1 MQGAKVARIIA
12 PKEEKDNGQTTIDK
26 FVGYN
31 YQANKE
37 ACNNHKVIA
46 KIQSKTIKDYYTINM
61 EQSMISI
68 CFMRECHPEARV
80 GSK

>member
-12 PKEEKDNGQTTIDK
+12 PKEEKRSGQTTIDK

-37 ACNNHKVIA
+37 ACNNQKVIA
-46 KIQSKTIKDYYTINM
+46 KIHNKIIKDYYTINM

-68 CFMRECHPEARV
+68 CFMRECHPETRV
-80 GSK
+80 GNK